1 MRKLALF
8 IFGTLAL
15 ILGIPAIAWLSWAI
29 DWIVTGV
36 DEHNIWATER
46 LLFALIG
53 WFSIFTFFQIK
64 SDKDW
69 PNKNNSES
77 SKLSR

>member
-36 DEHNIWATER
+36 DEHNIWAIER

-64 SDKDW
+64 SDKNW
-69 PNKNNSES
+69 PNKNNVAGAE
-77 SKLSR
+77 K